1 MKKRKPD
8 QKLPEPEAANIFRQ
22 VVSAVAY
29 MHEQNVVH
37 RDLKLDNILIKND
50 VESKHTIKLIDFG
63 FATGCLNDEKLV
75 NTCGTPQ
82 YMDPDLV
89 RKTSYLG

>member
-50 VESKHTIKLIDFG
+50 GESKHTIKLIDFG
-63 FATGCLNDEKLV
+63 FATGCLKDEKLV
-75 NTCGTPQ
+75 NTCGTP
-82 YMDPDLV
+82 
-89 RKTSYLG
+89 